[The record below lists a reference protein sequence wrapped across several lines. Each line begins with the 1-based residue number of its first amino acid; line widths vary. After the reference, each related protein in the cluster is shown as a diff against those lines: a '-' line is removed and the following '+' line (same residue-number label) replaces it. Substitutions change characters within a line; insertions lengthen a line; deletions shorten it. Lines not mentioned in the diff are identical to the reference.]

1 MIGFFLQDT
10 GGAEVIYHVGSQD
23 YPTLLLFHGCA
34 HKGVHFFPPSEGC
47 PPCEGLPEDMAIVK
61 SAVAANYNVLAFTSL
76 DRRSGCWSA
85 ADVELVTQ
93 HLAQVRA
100 HTGLSEAGPLYGI
113 GASSGGSFLLLLAL
127 TLRFDAIVPMIASR
141 PAARLPDPP
150 LVPFPPTL
158 FVHMSRDARM
168 AARVATNIEVRCVN
182 GQCCALLKL
191 YFWPVLKHSLRVRL
205 AALAGTCACSICDLK
220 FQHARANTCRFCY
233 FIRIPVDAAISF
245 EERVFIPWS

>member
-1 MIGFFLQDT
+1 M
-10 GGAEVIYHVGSQD
+10 IYHVGSQD

-47 PPCEGLPEDMAIVK
+47 PQCEGLPEDVAIVK

-168 AARVATNIEVRCVN
+168 AVRVASNIEVRCVN
-182 GQCCALLKL
+182 GQCCAALLKL
-191 YFWPVLKHSLRVRL
+191 NGWPVLKHSLLVRQ
-205 AALAGTCACSICDLK
+205 AAPAGTCSICNLNASM
-220 FQHARANTCRFCY
+220 QGP
-233 FIRIPVDAAISF
+233 IPVRSAIAF
-245 EERVFIPWS
+245 EEQAFIP